1 MKTVKNW
8 SLLKIAVLVP
18 AVALLMYP
26 LMVYLSPSP
35 AFGWG
40 FRGRMTGGGSVHC
53 TTDFQCIESGTFT
66 TDGRVTHGFEVHCA
80 PEDLPN
86 NLEINDH
93 IGGNMFHLESL
104 DSATCFD
111 DPAIDPTPPGAGFDT
126 YIGVG
131 TGRWNGASGYTA
143 VWKFTDAGEP
153 GVNDTWCLQIKS
165 PTGVVV
171 LQFGDFTNP
180 SLPTSCPPLTFGNH
194 QAHKNP

>member
-1 MKTVKNW
+1 
-8 SLLKIAVLVP
+8 
-18 AVALLMYP
+18 
-26 LMVYLSPSP
+26 
-35 AFGWG
+35 
-40 FRGRMTGGGSVHC
+40 
-53 TTDFQCIESGTFT
+53 
-66 TDGRVTHGFEVHCA
+66 
-80 PEDLPN
+80 
-86 NLEINDH
+86 
-93 IGGNMFHLESL
+93 MFHLESL